1 MFEVAVDARRE
12 RKVLFSTF
20 RHHRAN
26 SEAYRSPMTEFLVS
40 GFSWLDSSWKKTG
53 KIYPPEGL
61 DPSLENAAAGKD

>member
-1 MFEVAVDARRE
+1 
-12 RKVLFSTF
+12 
-20 RHHRAN
+20 
-26 SEAYRSPMTEFLVS
+26 MTEFLVS